1 MLISRAN
8 LKILN
13 DFKILDITPRSKNF
27 GSYLHKFPSNL
38 IWLKNF
44 IFKIWIYH
52 HPRTLV
58 LSGTIFH
65 LIHIYNCLDNKLFH
79 SSNDLYTFVQI
90 KMGNSSWSFYA
101 IQYFCSGCSLITF
114 IHKVMD
120 AGFLNLDKEV
130 TKKLI
135 P

>member
-38 IWLKNF
+38 IWLENF
-44 IFKIWIYH
+44 IFKIWIYL
-52 HPRTLV
+52 HPRALV

-65 LIHIYNCLDNKLFH
+65 LMHIYNCLDNSCSILQMTCILSYKSKWATLAGAFT
-79 SSNDLYTFVQI
+79 LYSTFALV
-90 KMGNSSWSFYA
+90 A
-101 IQYFCSGCSLITF
+101 
-114 IHKVMD
+114 H
-120 AGFLNLDKEV
+120 
-130 TKKLI
+130 
-135 P
+135 